1 MGGAAPAL
9 PFGERRELAVRRCL
23 IVVDYQVDF
32 VTGALGFPGA
42 EKLAERIARKI
53 RAYREAGDDVL
64 FTLDTHGEDYLE
76 TFEGTRLPVPHCI
89 EGTRGHE
96 LFGAVGEER
105 AAGDRVFCKGGFGSD
120 ALYAYLRET
129 PYRSIELVGVV
140 TNICVLS
147 NAVLAKTAQPE
158 TEILVDAN
166 CVGSND
172 PALGRAALDVLES
185 LQVQV
190 LR

>member
-1 MGGAAPAL
+1 M
-9 PFGERRELAVRRCL
+9 RRCL
-23 IVVDYQVDF
+23 IVVDYQIDF
-32 VTGALGFPGA
+32 VTGTLGFPGA
-42 EKLAERIARKI
+42 EELAERIVQKI
-53 RAYREAGDDVL
+53 RSYRESGDDVL

-76 TFEGTRLPVPHCI
+76 TFEGRHLPVSHCV
-89 EGTRGHE
+89 EGTEGHR

-105 AAGDRVFCKGGFGSD
+105 AAEDRIFCKGSFGSD
-120 ALYAYLRET
+120 ALYTYLRET

-158 TEILVDAN
+158 TEILVDAS

-190 LR
+190 IR